1 MRDEHPT
8 CILVF
13 ECLQRMA
20 LKLNNYCV
28 GNIHLILSIAHCEH
42 DMYQDCVASFMTKTE
57 AKNRN
62 PCTLIQ
68 CFKSDNCFT
77 VNKKKTRICIRE
89 LLTGLNE
96 KHKYRFN
103 MNYTYIYRLIINLV
117 LSYF

>member
-42 DMYQDCVASFMTKTE
+42 DMYQVFVASLYKL
-57 AKNRN
+57 KQR
-62 PCTLIQ
+62 
-68 CFKSDNCFT
+68 T
-77 VNKKKTRICIRE
+77 VTPA
-89 LLTGLNE
+89 
-96 KHKYRFN
+96 H
-103 MNYTYIYRLIINLV
+103 
-117 LSYF
+117 

>member
-42 DMYQDCVASFMTKTE
+42 DMYQVFVASFMTKL
-57 AKNRN
+57 KQR
-62 PCTLIQ
+62 
-68 CFKSDNCFT
+68 T
-77 VNKKKTRICIRE
+77 VTPA
-89 LLTGLNE
+89 
-96 KHKYRFN
+96 H
-103 MNYTYIYRLIINLV
+103 
-117 LSYF
+117 

>member
-1 MRDEHPT
+1 MRDEPPT

-28 GNIHLILSIAHCEH
+28 GNIHLILSIAHVPGFCSVIY
-42 DMYQDCVASFMTKTE
+42 DKTE

-68 CFKSDNCFT
+68 CFT
-77 VNKKKTRICIRE
+77 VKKKKDAY
-89 LLTGLNE
+89 L
-96 KHKYRFN
+96 
-103 MNYTYIYRLIINLV
+103 
-117 LSYF
+117 